1 MIHILNL
8 AVCSLRLDF
17 ETFTTQG
24 LSATTELAA
33 ITCQD
38 TFIISVSYPVI
49 SLRKHIIQIIIYCST
64 NQYCTY
70 ILGKYHTS
78 PSYHMR

>member
-1 MIHILNL
+1 MNNSNKNVLTCSLTSDFIL

-38 TFIISVSYPVI
+38 TFIVSVSYSIENVKI
-49 SLRKHIIQIIIYCST
+49 
-64 NQYCTY
+64 
-70 ILGKYHTS
+70 
-78 PSYHMR
+78 

>member
-1 MIHILNL
+1 MIHIVIL

-24 LSATTELAA
+24 LSASTELAA

-49 SLRKHIIQIIIYCST
+49 SLRKLTHYINTFDLIKKST
-64 NQYCTY
+64 
-70 ILGKYHTS
+70 L
-78 PSYHMR
+78 

>member
-49 SLRKHIIQIIIYCST
+49 SLRKHI
-64 NQYCTY
+64 
-70 ILGKYHTS
+70 
-78 PSYHMR
+78 

>member
-1 MIHILNL
+1 MQHPIILFIANKCDKKNIGTSVYLMIHIVIL

-24 LSATTELAA
+24 LSASTELAA

-49 SLRKHIIQIIIYCST
+49 SLRKLTI
-64 NQYCTY
+64 
-70 ILGKYHTS
+70 
-78 PSYHMR
+78 